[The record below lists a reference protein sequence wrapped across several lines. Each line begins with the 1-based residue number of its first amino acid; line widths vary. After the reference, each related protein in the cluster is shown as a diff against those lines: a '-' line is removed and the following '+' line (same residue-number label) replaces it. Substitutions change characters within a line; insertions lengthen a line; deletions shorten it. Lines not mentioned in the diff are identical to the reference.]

1 MTNEDAEFRAEL
13 LREFAIFFAVL
24 FLTCVVGII
33 ELLSEFEKINGL
45 FGWISISSIYF
56 GLLFGIVYSMDK
68 CFWLYEQNRMFSGKF
83 GYNYPDIEYFIL
95 KIFKSDKNLEGFL
108 VAVVTLIFIMLYL
121 VKIGLL
127 R

>member
-1 MTNEDAEFRAEL
+1 MANEDAKFGAEV

-33 ELLSEFEKINGL
+33 ELLPEIEKINGL
-45 FGWISISSIYF
+45 FSWTSVSTIYF

-68 CFWLYEQNRMFSGKF
+68 CFWLYKQNRMFSGKF
-83 GYNYPDIEYFIL
+83 GYNYPEIEYFIL
-95 KIFKSDKNLEGFL
+95 KIFKTDKNLEGFL
-108 VAVVTLIFIMLYL
+108 IAVIALVFFILYL

-127 R
+127 Q